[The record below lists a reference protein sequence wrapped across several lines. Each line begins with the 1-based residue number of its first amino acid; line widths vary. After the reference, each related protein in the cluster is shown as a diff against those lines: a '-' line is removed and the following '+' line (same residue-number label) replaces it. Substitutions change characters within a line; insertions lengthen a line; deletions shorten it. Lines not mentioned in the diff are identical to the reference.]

1 MTRLEDG
8 QLRWYDADL
17 SLSQSGD
24 FVIIKKT
31 LIIIRSITGES
42 TENNKKIL
50 LILADSITGDIV
62 LNNKLFNIR
71 SMTLI
76 YIIIRKGSISWY
88 SLTNY
93 DTDR

>member
-1 MTRLEDG
+1 MTRSKDD
-8 QLRWYDADL
+8 QLRWYDVDL

-24 FVIIKKT
+24 FVIINKT
-31 LIIIRSITGES
+31 SVIVRSITGES
-42 TENNKKIL
+42 IKTARKIL

-62 LNNKLFNIR
+62 LNKLFNTR
-71 SMTLI
+71 SIILI
-76 YIIIRKGSISWY
+76 YIMIRKRSISWC